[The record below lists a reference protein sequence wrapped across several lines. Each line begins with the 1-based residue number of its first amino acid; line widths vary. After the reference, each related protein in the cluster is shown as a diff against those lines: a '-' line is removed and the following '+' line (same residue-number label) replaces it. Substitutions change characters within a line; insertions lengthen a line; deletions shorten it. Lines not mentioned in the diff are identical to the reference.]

1 MAGLQLSNSPTYAIK
16 MKLNDLSQTFFIQ
29 FPALLMLSYSGLL
42 VHIILCREIL
52 QNAKRQCM
60 SAVTG
65 LKH

>member
-42 VHIILCREIL
+42 VHILCREIL

-65 LKH
+65 SKH